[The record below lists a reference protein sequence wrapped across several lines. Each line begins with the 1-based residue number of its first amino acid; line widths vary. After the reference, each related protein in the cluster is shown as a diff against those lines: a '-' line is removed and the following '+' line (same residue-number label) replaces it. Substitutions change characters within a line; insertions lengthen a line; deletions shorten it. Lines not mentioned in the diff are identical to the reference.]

1 MPYLTPRTSALALLA
16 LLAIFAY
23 AAGAAAQDDEDG
35 QKRPSLS
42 VRLTPRVGLAPLDV
56 RAVAELKNGSDNF
69 EEYYC
74 ATIEWDWDDGS
85 RSESTTDCEP
95 YDPATS
101 EIQRR
106 FTARH
111 RYRRGGRYRVTFNLK
126 RDDDVLARASS
137 QGQYTG
143 GDIFSR

>member
-1 MPYLTPRTSALALLA
+1 MPYVTARRSALVALAAVVTITSAVAVR
-16 LLAIFAY
+16 
-23 AAGAAAQDDEDG
+23 AQADTSTQE
-35 QKRPSLS
+35 RPSLS
-42 VRLTPRVGLAPLDV
+42 VRLTPRVGLAPLEV
-56 RAVAELKNGSDNF
+56 RAVAELKDGSDNF

-95 YDPATS
+95 YDPTTS

-111 RYRRGGRYRVTFNLK
+111 EYRNGGIYRVTFNLK
-126 RDDDVLARASS
+126 RDDKVLARAA
-137 QGQYTG
+137 QQVQYNG
-143 GDIFSR
+143 GSPFGR